1 MHCGATLQLSSKA
14 AEGFRQLSASRRSQP
29 ALRISSSFM
38 CRLGYSGWCLGA
50 FVPCARVFFFFL
62 FTEVYVS
69 SILFFYLH

>member
-14 AEGFRQLSASRRSQP
+14 AEGFRQLSTSRHSQP

-38 CRLGYSGWCLGA
+38 CRLFWVVSWNFRSMCTRIL
-50 FVPCARVFFFFL
+50 FFFL